1 MSFSLGLVLIL
12 CIILFICWC
21 AGNRNHIFLLFIS
34 NYFKY
39 LEKFGWRI
47 PQENL
52 SDRTCHNGMSYPMA
66 ITLLHQAT
74 DLMDFYRVDG
84 LPSVGVVW
92 QIISIF
98 GSLDE
103 FSSTLKEGYEQ
114 LPHHAARF
122 LSLESLLTSC
132 ELDWICILKINTIRA
147 ISQRQIQ
154 NRLTAYLSDKLGCE
168 QLAFA

>member
-47 PQENL
+47 PKKFF
-52 SDRTCHNGMSYPMA
+52 SGRTCHNGMSYPMA

-103 FSSTLKEGYEQ
+103 FPCPLEECNEQ
-114 LPHHAARF
+114 LPHCTTC
-122 LSLESLLTSC
+122 LLPLESLLTSC
-132 ELDWICILKINTIRA
+132 ELDWICILEIHAIAT
-147 ISQRQIQ
+147 ISQGKVQY
-154 NRLTAYLSDKLGCE
+154 RLTAQLGHKLGCE